1 MFLKHANFPQVIN
14 AKTLSND
21 AKNRSIVQKIAL
33 QMNCKLGGTLWSI
46 KIPFNNVMIC
56 GVDTY
61 HEAGNR
67 GNSVA
72 GKNSTIPLSQIVRKL
87 VF

>member
-1 MFLKHANFPQVIN
+1 MQIHEQTGTNILSYNKNFFPQVIN
-14 AKTLSND
+14 AKTLSNE
-21 AKNRSIVQKIAL
+21 AKNRSIIQKIAL

-56 GVDTY
+56 GVDTF

-72 GKNSTIPLSQIVRKL
+72 GKA
-87 VF
+87 F